1 VYPALA
7 VADALRKLKDK
18 RDTMKHTG
26 TRVEQE
32 PTTTEPDETAVLY
45 VGAQGEIE
53 ESLVPRAGIRLK
65 TIPGG
70 GLHSVGPVKIVRN
83 LSRLTQGFFQ
93 AWDIVGDFRPD
104 VLFLTGGYASV
115 PVALATWL
123 RRRPIVVYLPDV
135 EPGLAIKLLSRFAT
149 RVAVNVEASRQY
161 FPGGNA
167 KKDSK
172 VIVTGYPLRSELYEV
187 DRPTARAYFGIKPED
202 KVLLVFGGSRG
213 ARTINRALVAILK
226 PVLKLAHVI
235 HISGHLDAE
244 ECRAAR
250 AALSQKERNRYHLY
264 EYLHEMGQALAAADL
279 VVARA
284 GAGTLGEFPFFS
296 LPAIL
301 VPYPFAWRYQKVNA
315 DYLASRGAAIR
326 LDDQD
331 MQEQLWPTIA
341 GLLNDPKRLERMSH
355 HAGALAQPEAAN
367 RLATLLKQLAH
378 NFKS

>member
-1 VYPALA
+1 
-7 VADALRKLKDK
+7 
-18 RDTMKHTG
+18 MKHTG

-32 PTTTEPDETAVLY
+32 PTTATPDGAAVLY

-53 ESLVPRAGIRLK
+53 ESLVPRAGIPLK

-70 GLHSVGPVKIVRN
+70 GLHSVGPVKMARN
-83 LSRLTQGFFQ
+83 LVRLTRGFFQ
-93 AWDIVGDFRPD
+93 AWGIVGDFHPD

-123 RRRPIVVYLPDV
+123 RRKPIVVYLPDV

-161 FPGGNA
+161 FPGASA
-167 KKDSK
+167 KENGTVNGKGKGK
-172 VIVTGYPLRSELYEV
+172 VIVTGYPLRSEFYEV
-187 DRPTARAYFGIKPED
+187 DHPTARAHFGIRPEE

-213 ARTINRALVAILK
+213 ARTINRALGAILK
-226 PVLKLAHVI
+226 PVLELAHVI
-235 HISGHLDAE
+235 HISGRLDAE

-250 AALSQKERNRYHLY
+250 AALSEKERNRYHLY

-284 GAGTLGEFPFFS
+284 GAGTLGEFPFFG

-326 LDDQD
+326 LEDQA
-331 MQEQLWPTIA
+331 MQKKLWPTIA
-341 GLLNDPKRLERMSH
+341 ALLNDQKRLERMSH
-355 HAGALAQPEAAN
+355 NARALAQPEAAD
-367 RLATLLKQLAH
+367 RLAILLKRLAH